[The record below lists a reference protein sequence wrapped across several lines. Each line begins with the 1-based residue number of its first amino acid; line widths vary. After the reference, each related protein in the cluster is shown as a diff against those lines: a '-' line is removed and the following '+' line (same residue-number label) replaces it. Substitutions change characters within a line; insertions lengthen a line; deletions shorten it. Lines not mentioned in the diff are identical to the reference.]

1 MRHNDGA
8 HGFYPCLDYVQRHSH
23 TGEQHYSER
32 IGGGRMGFTA
42 SLVACGDLIYAT
54 GEGGEVHVIRAG
66 DSFERLGLNEMG
78 EDCMA
83 TPAIS
88 EGVLYVRGRRYLT
101 AIGAG
106 E

>member
-1 MRHNDGA
+1 MLGTQILAGRGVL
-8 HGFYPCLDYVQRHSH
+8 GH
-23 TGEQHYSER
+23 TY
-32 IGGGRMGFTA
+32 
-42 SLVACGDLIYAT
+42 
-54 GEGGEVHVIRAG
+54 
-66 DSFERLGLNEMG
+66 ERLAVNEMG

-101 AIGAG
+101 AIGAD